1 MQQSKIEIYFRL
13 ENHGKFLRTKILNE
27 GKKLMS
33 MAQVIHKKGP
43 PQVMQWQ
50 EWPVPEP
57 GLKEVRVRHTA
68 IGVNFADTYHR
79 GGVSHPWPVPD
90 CPVVIGFEA
99 VGIVE
104 ALGPEVADFQV
115 GQRVAYGIPPLGSY
129 AEVRNYPADKLLH
142 LPKALDDKQ
151 VAALLMKGMTAHYLL
166 HRTYRVQPGD
176 TIVVH
181 AAAGG
186 MGLILC
192 QWARALGARIV
203 GTVST
208 EAKAEVAKAAGCD
221 YPVVRSKED
230 FVKKVRD
237 VTDGE
242 GAAVVYEA
250 IGKDTLQQSLDSL
263 RPMGVC
269 AAYGHVSGP
278 PDPIDIIKDLGARGS
293 LFITRPAIMH
303 YVAKRSDL
311 EWTARDLFK
320 AISEGILDANINYE
334 YALKDAVRAH
344 QAIESG
350 TTLGSTVLIP

>member
-1 MQQSKIEIYFRL
+1 MSK
-13 ENHGKFLRTKILNE
+13 
-27 GKKLMS
+27 
-33 MAQVIHKKGP
+33 AQVIRELGP
-43 PQVMQWQ
+43 PAAMQWQ
-50 EWPVPEP
+50 DWPVPDAAP
-57 GLKEVRVRHTA
+57 GEVRLRHTA

-79 GGVSHPWPVPD
+79 GGISHPWIVPP
-90 CPVVIGFEA
+90 CPVVIGFEG

-104 ALGPEVADFQV
+104 GV
-115 GQRVAYGIPPLGSY
+115 GDGVSEFKTGDRVAYGIPPLGSY

-142 LPKALDDKQ
+142 LPDGLDDKT

-166 HRTYRVQPGD
+166 HRTYAVQPGD
-176 TIVVH
+176 TILVH

-192 QWARALGARIV
+192 QWAKALGATVV

-208 EAKAEVAKAAGCD
+208 KHKAEAARAAGCD
-221 YPVVRSKED
+221 HPVVRSD
-230 FVKKVRD
+230 TSFVDVVRE

-242 GAAVVYEA
+242 GCAVVYEA

-278 PDPIDIIKDLGARGS
+278 PDPVDIIQDLGRRGS

-303 YVAKRSDL
+303 YVAKRTDL

-320 AISEGILDANINYE
+320 AINDGILDANINYE
-334 YALKDAVRAH
+334 YPLKDAVQAH
-344 QAIESG
+344 AAIESG
-350 TTLGSTVLIP
+350 STLGARVLIP

>member
-1 MQQSKIEIYFRL
+1 MKWE
-13 ENHGKFLRTKILNE
+13 
-27 GKKLMS
+27 
-33 MAQVIHKKGP
+33 
-43 PQVMQWQ
+43 
-50 EWPVPEP
+50 EWPVPDP
-57 GLKEVRVRHTA
+57 GPGEVRLRHTA
-68 IGVNFADTYHR
+68 VGVNFADTYHR
-79 GGVSHPWPVPD
+79 GGVSHPWPVPP

-104 ALGPEVADFQV
+104 GVGKDVAEFKTRD
-115 GQRVAYGIPPLGSY
+115 RVAYGIPPLGSY

-142 LPKALDDKQ
+142 LPDELDDKQ

-166 HRTYRVQPGD
+166 HRTYKVQPGD
-176 TIVVH
+176 TILVH

-192 QWARALGARIV
+192 QWARALGATVI

-208 EAKAEVAKAAGCD
+208 EEKAEAARAAGCD
-221 YPVVRSKED
+221 YPVVRSNED
-230 FVKKVRD
+230 FVKKVRE

-242 GAAVVYEA
+242 GVAVVYES
-250 IGKDTLQQSLDSL
+250 IGKDTLQKSLDCL
-263 RPMGVC
+263 RFMGVC

-278 PDPIDIIKDLGARGS
+278 PDPVDIIQDLGARGS

-303 YVAKRSDL
+303 YVAKRADL

-320 AISEGILDANINYE
+320 AIGDGILNANINYE
-334 YALKDAVRAH
+334 YPLKDAVKAH

-350 TTLGSTVLIP
+350 KTQGAAVLIP

>member
-1 MQQSKIEIYFRL
+1 MSK
-13 ENHGKFLRTKILNE
+13 
-27 GKKLMS
+27 
-33 MAQVIHKKGP
+33 AQVIHELGSP
-43 PQVMQWQ
+43 DAMQWQ
-50 EWPVPEP
+50 DWAVPDPEP
-57 GLKEVRVRHTA
+57 DDVRLRHTA

-79 GGVSHPWPVPD
+79 GGISHPWPVPP
-90 CPVVIGFEA
+90 CPVVIGFEG

-104 ALGPEVADFQV
+104 GVGEAVTDFKT
-115 GQRVAYGIPPLGSY
+115 GDRVAYGIPPLGSY

-142 LPKALDDKQ
+142 LPADLDDKL

-166 HRTYRVQPGD
+166 HRTYKVQPGD
-176 TIVVH
+176 TILVH

-192 QWARALGARIV
+192 QWARALGATIV

-208 EAKAEVAKAAGCD
+208 EEKAEAARAAGCHH
-221 YPVVRSKED
+221 PVVRSKED
-230 FVKKVRD
+230 FVAKVRD

-250 IGKDTLQQSLDSL
+250 IGRDTLQQSLDCL

-278 PDPIDIIKDLGARGS
+278 PDPVDIIQDLGRRGS

-320 AISEGILDANINYE
+320 AISDGILDANINYE
-334 YALKDAVRAH
+334 YALKDAAQAH
-344 QAIESG
+344 TAIESG
-350 TTLGSTVLIP
+350 KTLGATVLIS

>member
-1 MQQSKIEIYFRL
+1 
-13 ENHGKFLRTKILNE
+13 
-27 GKKLMS
+27 MS
-33 MAQVIHKKGP
+33 RAQVIHALGAP
-43 PQVMQWQ
+43 EAMRWE
-50 EWPVPEP
+50 EWPVPDPAP
-57 GLKEVRVRHTA
+57 GEVRIRHTA

-79 GGVSHPWPVPD
+79 GGVSHPWPVPP

-99 VGIVE
+99 VGVVE
-104 ALGPEVADFQV
+104 GV
-115 GQRVAYGIPPLGSY
+115 GDGVTEFSTGDRVAYGIPPLGSY
-129 AEVRNYPADKLLH
+129 AEVRNYPVDKLLH
-142 LPKALDDKQ
+142 LPAGLDDRQ

-166 HRTYRVQPGD
+166 HRTYAVQPGD

-192 QWARALGARIV
+192 QWAKALGATIV

-208 EAKAEVAKAAGCD
+208 EEKAEAARRAGCD
-221 YPVVRSKED
+221 FPVVRSQQD
-230 FVKKVRD
+230 FVATVRE

-242 GAAVVYEA
+242 GAAVVYES
-250 IGKDTLQQSLDSL
+250 IGKDTLQRSLDCL
-263 RPMGVC
+263 RLMGVC

-278 PDPIDIIKDLGARGS
+278 PDPVDIIQDLGRRGS

-303 YVAKRSDL
+303 YVARREDL

-320 AISEGILDANINYE
+320 AIGDGILDANINYE
-334 YALKDAVRAH
+334 YPLADAVRAH

-350 TTLGSTVLIP
+350 ATLGATVLIP

>member
-1 MQQSKIEIYFRL
+1 MSK
-13 ENHGKFLRTKILNE
+13 
-27 GKKLMS
+27 
-33 MAQVIHKKGP
+33 AQVIRELGSP
-43 PQVMQWQ
+43 DVMQWQ
-50 EWPVPEP
+50 EWPVADAAP
-57 GLKEVRVRHTA
+57 GEVRLRHTA

-79 GGVSHPWPVPD
+79 GGISHPWIVPP
-90 CPVVIGFEA
+90 CPVVIGFEG

-104 ALGPEVADFQV
+104 GVGDGVAEFQT
-115 GQRVAYGIPPLGSY
+115 GDRVAYGIPPLGSY

-142 LPKALDDKQ
+142 LPDGLDDKT

-166 HRTYRVQPGD
+166 HRTYAVQPGD
-176 TIVVH
+176 TILVH

-192 QWARALGARIV
+192 QWAKALGATVV

-208 EAKAEVAKAAGCD
+208 KHKAEAARAAGCHH
-221 YPVVRSKED
+221 PVVRSETS
-230 FVKKVRD
+230 FVDVVRE

-242 GAAVVYEA
+242 GCAVVYEA

-263 RPMGVC
+263 RPMGIC

-278 PDPIDIIKDLGARGS
+278 PDPVDIIQDLGRRGS

-303 YVAKRSDL
+303 YVEKRSDL

-320 AISEGILDANINYE
+320 AIDDGILDANINYE
-334 YALKDAVRAH
+334 YPLKDAVQAH
-344 QAIESG
+344 AAIESG
-350 TTLGSTVLIP
+350 STLGATVLIP

>member
-1 MQQSKIEIYFRL
+1 
-13 ENHGKFLRTKILNE
+13 
-27 GKKLMS
+27 MS
-33 MAQVIHKKGP
+33 RAQVIHALGGP
-43 PQVMQWQ
+43 EVMRWE
-50 EWPVPEP
+50 EWAVPDPAP
-57 GLKEVRVRHTA
+57 GEVRMRHTA

-79 GGVSHPWPVPD
+79 GGVSHPWPVPP

-104 ALGPEVADFQV
+104 GV
-115 GQRVAYGIPPLGSY
+115 GDGVTEFSTGDRVAYGIPPLGSY
-129 AEVRNYPADKLLH
+129 AEVRNYPVDKLLH
-142 LPKALDDKQ
+142 LPAGLDDRQ

-166 HRTYRVQPGD
+166 HRTYAVQPGD

-192 QWARALGARIV
+192 QWAKALGATIV

-208 EAKAEVAKAAGCD
+208 EEKAEAARRAGCD
-221 YPVVRSKED
+221 FPVVRSQQD
-230 FVKKVRD
+230 FVATVRE

-242 GAAVVYEA
+242 GAAVVYES
-250 IGKDTLQQSLDSL
+250 IGKDTLQRSLDCL
-263 RPMGVC
+263 RLMGVC

-278 PDPIDIIKDLGARGS
+278 PDPVDIIQDLGRRGS

-303 YVAKRSDL
+303 YVARREDL

-320 AISEGILDANINYE
+320 AIGDGILDANINYQ
-334 YALKDAVRAH
+334 YPLADAVRAH

-350 TTLGSTVLIP
+350 ATLGATVLIP